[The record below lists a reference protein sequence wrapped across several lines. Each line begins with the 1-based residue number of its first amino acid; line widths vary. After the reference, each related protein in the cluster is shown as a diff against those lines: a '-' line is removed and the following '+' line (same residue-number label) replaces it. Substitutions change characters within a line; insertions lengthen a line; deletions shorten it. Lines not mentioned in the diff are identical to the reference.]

1 MNRFRPAIALGLFL
15 LAAVSAYAA
24 CPTTPPTGY
33 LQVTYAGTNCSSN
46 FYGGTCALAQ
56 PVEFT
61 ASYLGYG
68 DPAQPCDV
76 ITWNYGD
83 GTTETKPAGVMT
95 GTHTYATAGNYQ
107 ITMTVTNSLGSRNFF
122 YYSLPYIAVAD
133 GYFQLY
139 SSCCSSPPVN
149 EGQPASFTVQRTASA
164 GPASVQYATS
174 NGSAVAGVNYAATS
188 GTVTFAA
195 GEVQKTV
202 TVPTI
207 DDGVYKPDT
216 YFRMTLSNPSGGFLL
231 RNYELTQTITDI
243 DPRPLL
249 GFESGTYTVSES
261 AGSVDIR
268 VLRSVVT
275 SSTVSVAYQVQN
287 SFPNA
292 TVASSGVL
300 TFFAGE
306 TAKTI
311 SVPILPTSSYDGDRL
326 IYLSLSNPTNGATF
340 GPYPNLAN
348 ATITVKDAQPEPS
361 VTFNDLSVVEGNSG
375 TSIVNATVT
384 LSTPAG
390 FDVYVRPSFI
400 DGTAR
405 QYRDFY
411 FSGYYVIIPAGQTTT
426 SFPLQIYG
434 NTTVEGNKRFTIGGT
449 AGRDYCCSTISFK
462 VQSGTGTILND
473 DASVSPTRLSIPI
486 GDVRSI
492 TLNFGAAPA
501 SPQSVTM
508 TSSDPAVATVP
519 SPAISVSTAAAS
531 IDITGKSA
539 GPATITTTLPAAY
552 GGGKFT
558 TEVYVY
564 EGATL
569 VLSPASVSVPAGG
582 TATITASV
590 KPALASAVGAVLK
603 SAGTGKIT
611 IPDSIVIEPGQT
623 TTFTITGVKG
633 GSVQLTATLGADH
646 GSAASFVDV
655 DVIAAP
661 TTPIITQVS
670 PANGPAAG
678 GTAVTISGANLRS
691 ECTIRFGGVPAANS
705 SFVSAS
711 SMTATTPAHAPGAV
725 DVLLACGADAFN
737 FANGFT
743 YLGSSATLSN
753 VTPSF
758 GGTGG
763 NTLVKITGTNI
774 SSGCWPFF
782 DGLAARTAIVN
793 GPSEMIASTPAHAAS
808 GTVPVTLRCNGASAV
823 ALSDGFTYSTAAEP
837 SPVITAVDPLVGSP
851 GKSVTISGARFRL
864 DDAVTFDSAVATVLS
879 TSVGTHVVR
888 VPELPLGK
896 TSITVTDGL
905 GHAST
910 TGPIFTIVE
919 PQPPQ
924 ITTVTPATTR
934 PGNEVTLDGNGF
946 RPGYT
951 FAIGDQP
958 AAIVTMTY
966 SRVVLRV
973 PQLAPGSYEIDVIN
987 AASKIAAVGPQLKV
1001 LAAGLAVT
1009 RVTPMCAMTNGGRQM
1024 TITGAGFVSGATV
1037 TLDGAAASGAV
1048 VADAQTITLTL
1059 PALPAGTP
1067 RVVVTNPNGDSASLT
1082 NAFNVISPFDPNGC
1096 GTRARPVRH

>member
-1 MNRFRPAIALGLFL
+1 MNRFRAVIAFGLFL

-24 CPTTPPTGY
+24 CPTTLPTYY
-33 LQVTYAGTNCSSN
+33 LQVTYAGTNCSSS
-46 FYGGTCALAQ
+46 FYGGTCAIAQ

-68 DPAQPCDV
+68 DPLQSCDA

-83 GTTETKPAGVMT
+83 GTTETKPAGVT
-95 GTHTYATAGNYQ
+95 TATHSYPTAGNYS
-107 ITMTVTNSLGSRNFF
+107 ITMTVTNSLGSRSS
-122 YYSLPYIAVAD
+122 YSTPTIAVAN

-139 SSCCSSPPVN
+139 SSCCSSNSVN
-149 EGQPASFTVQRTASA
+149 EGQPASFTVQRTTSA
-164 GPASVQYATS
+164 GPATVQYATS
-174 NGSAVAGVNYAATS
+174 DGTAVAGVNYAVTS

-216 YFRMTLSNPSGGFLL
+216 YFRLTLSNPTGGFLL
-231 RNYELTQTITDI
+231 RNYDQTQTITDI

-249 GFESGTYTVSES
+249 GFESGTYMVSES

-275 SSTVSVAYQVQN
+275 TSTVSVAYQVQN
-287 SFPNA
+287 TSPSA
-292 TVASSGVL
+292 TIASTGIL

-306 TAKTI
+306 IAKTI

-326 IYLSLSNPTNGATF
+326 IYLYLSNPTNGATF
-340 GPYPNLAN
+340 GPYPNLST
-348 ATITVKDAQPEPS
+348 ATIIVKDVQPEPS
-361 VTFNDLSVVEGNSG
+361 VTFNDFSVVEGNGG
-375 TSIVNATVT
+375 TKVVNGAVN

-390 FDVYVRPSFI
+390 FDVYVRPAFT
-400 DGTAR
+400 DGSAR
-405 QYRDFY
+405 QYRDYY
-411 FSGYYVIIPAGQTTT
+411 FTGYYVIIPAGQTTT
-426 SFPLQIYG
+426 SFPIQIYG
-434 NTTVEGNKRFTIGGT
+434 NTTVEGNKTFTISGS
-449 AGRDYCCSTISFK
+449 AGRDCCSNPTFK
-462 VQSGTGTILND
+462 VQSGTGTIIND

-492 TLNFGAAPA
+492 TVNFGAAPA
-501 SPQSVTM
+501 SPQPVALS
-508 TSSDPAVATVP
+508 SSDPAVASVP
-519 SPAISVSTAAAS
+519 APAISVGTAAAS
-531 IDITGKSA
+531 IDVTGKSA

-552 GGGKFT
+552 GGGSFT
-558 TEVYVY
+558 TDVYVY

-569 VLSPASVSVPAGG
+569 VLSPESVSVPAGG
-582 TATITASV
+582 TVTISASV
-590 KPALASAVGAVLK
+590 KPALAVAVGAALK
-603 SAGTGKIT
+603 SAGSGKIT
-611 IPDSIVIEPGQT
+611 IPDSVVIQPGQT
-623 TTFTITGVKG
+623 ATFTITGVKA

-646 GSAASFVDV
+646 GSAASFLDV

-678 GTAVTISGANLRS
+678 GTSVSISGANLRS

-711 SMTATTPAHAPGAV
+711 SMTATTPAHAPGPV
-725 DVLLACGADAFN
+725 DVSLSCGADAFN
-737 FANGFT
+737 FTNAFT

-763 NTLVKITGTNI
+763 NTLVKITGTNL

-782 DGLAARTAIVN
+782 DGLAARTAIIN
-793 GPSEMIASTPAHAAS
+793 GATEMIASTPAHAAA
-808 GTVPVTLRCNGASAV
+808 GTVPVTLRCSGASAV

-864 DDAVTFDSAVATVLS
+864 DDTVTFDAAAATVLS

-888 VPELPLGK
+888 IPELPLGK

-924 ITTVTPATTR
+924 ITGVTPATTR
-934 PGNEVTLDGNGF
+934 PASEVTLDGNGF

-987 AASKIAAVGPQLKV
+987 AASKVAAVGPQLKV

-1009 RVTPMCAMTNGGRQM
+1009 RVAPMCTMTDGGRQM
-1024 TITGAGFVSGATV
+1024 TITGAGFVTGATV
-1037 TLDGAAASGAV
+1037 TLDGAAAAGV
-1048 VADAQTITLTL
+1048 VVSDPQTITLTL

-1096 GTRARPVRH
+1096 APRARPVRH